1 MRLSQIRSEL
11 VAEHH
16 ALKQAATDIEAEVQR
31 VLAGQHTL
39 DGMRASLTRFADQLA
54 AHNRHEETLLRDELR
69 TIDAWGPQ
77 REALMDEDHEAEHAD
92 VVRSV
97 TESLWL
103 HDHQEIARR
112 VQAMVRRVLEHLR
125 REEKEILHPD
135 LLRDDVVSISGA
147 SE

>member
-1 MRLSQIRSEL
+1 MKLSQIRSEL
-11 VAEHH
+11 VAEHQ
-16 ALKQAATDIEAEVQR
+16 ALGQAVTDIEGEVQK
-31 VLAGQHTL
+31 VLAGERSL
-39 DGMRASLTRFADQLA
+39 DPMRASLTRFADLLA
-54 AHNRHEETLLRDELR
+54 AHNRHEEALLRDELR
-69 TIDAWGPQ
+69 KIDAWGPQ
-77 REALMDEDHEAEHAD
+77 REALMDEDHEAEHRD

-103 HDHQEIARR
+103 HDHEEVARR
-112 VQAMVRRVLEHLR
+112 VQAMIRRVLEHLR